1 MSATRVRG
9 YMLNIKWG
17 TKMIRGLETTGLKI
31 KPNFEDIDLK
41 ENSGNVIQSF
51 VDYDMSM
58 TFSGKTYERDSGEG
72 SSYEDFETLRAA
84 LAAGAQVA
92 FVYGRFVSGEK
103 IASGTGVLTDYSED
117 GNSKDTGTFSASIQ
131 VIKGS
136 VTFGVTP

>member
-1 MSATRVRG
+1 
-9 YMLNIKWG
+9 MLNIKWG
-17 TKMIRGLETTGLKI
+17 TKLIRGLETSGLKV
-31 KPNFEDIDLK
+31 KPNFEDISLK
-41 ENSGNVIQSF
+41 ENSGSDVQEF
-51 VDYDMSM
+51 VDYDMSL
-58 TFSGKTYERDSGEG
+58 TLSGKTYERDSGEG

-84 LAAGAQVA
+84 IAAGAQVA

-103 IASGTGVLTDYSED
+103 IASGIGVLTDYSED